1 MRQQLESLMDSY
13 QPMQTQRTQER
24 HQTYFVVGDLEGLSA
39 SALYTPKL
47 TIRPLGPNSQLHI
60 HEGPGGNAHI
70 KTRDNQYQNLS
81 SYQAAMMD
89 LLLDNAKKPKIKK

>member
-1 MRQQLESLMDSY
+1 MLEQIAYHLPRISEAKQRVY
-13 QPMQTQRTQER
+13 Q
-24 HQTYFVVGDLEGLSA
+24 VGDLESLSA
-39 SALYTPKL
+39 SALYSGKI

-60 HEGPGGNAHI
+60 HEGSGGTAHI

-89 LLLDNAKKPKIKK
+89 LLLDKAKMPKIQK